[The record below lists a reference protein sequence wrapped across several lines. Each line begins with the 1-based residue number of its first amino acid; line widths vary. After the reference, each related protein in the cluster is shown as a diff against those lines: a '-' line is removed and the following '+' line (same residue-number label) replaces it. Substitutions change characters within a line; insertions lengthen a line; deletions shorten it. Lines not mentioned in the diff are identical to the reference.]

1 MLLENVSCPLCE
13 SQDSRLWA
21 EENGFRAVRCS
32 GCDLIFVNPRPQLQ
46 SISEA
51 NRIGQHRTLD
61 GSLDVVF
68 RRSTRKIRH
77 YRQTLSKLVVD
88 EFKHGRPVK
97 WLDVGAGFGEV
108 LEAILPLLPEGS
120 EAQGI
125 EPMAP
130 KASAAQKR
138 GLPVSTRLLS
148 EVQETYDVVSLINVF
163 SHIPDFRS
171 FLADLKAVL
180 KPGGILI
187 IETGNA
193 GDLQKLSEYPDRLFL
208 PDHLVFAGVE
218 HMRRFLRDGSFE
230 IEEVIMQRRDS
241 ISYAAKNAVKRAL
254 GNLDA
259 PLVAPYR
266 SPFRTVFFKSRSAGA
281 AP

>member
-1 MLLENVSCPLCE
+1 MLLEKVSCPLCGSE
-13 SQDSRLWA
+13 DSRLWA
-21 EENGFRAVRCS
+21 TENGFYAVKCA
-32 GCDLIFVNPRPQLQ
+32 GCDLVFVNPRPRLQ

-51 NRIGQHRTLD
+51 NRIGQHRTAD

-77 YRQTLSKLVVD
+77 YRQTLSELVAH
-88 EFKHGRPVK
+88 EFKDDTPIK

-108 LEAILPLLPEGS
+108 LEAILPLLPKGS
-120 EAQGI
+120 QAQGI

-130 KASAAQKR
+130 KASDAQKR
-138 GLPVSTRLLS
+138 GLPVSARLLS
-148 EVQETYDVVSLINVF
+148 DVDETYDIVSLINVF

-193 GDLQKLSEYPDRLFL
+193 GDLQKLSDYPDRLFL

-218 HMRRFLRDGSFE
+218 HMRKFLRNGSFD
-230 IEEVIMQRRDS
+230 IEKVIMQRRDS
-241 ISYAAKNAVKRAL
+241 ISYAAKNAVKRLL
-254 GNLDA
+254 GNRDA
-259 PLVAPYR
+259 PLVLPYL
-266 SPFRTVFFKSRSAGA
+266 SPFRTVFFKSRLHLEGR
-281 AP
+281 